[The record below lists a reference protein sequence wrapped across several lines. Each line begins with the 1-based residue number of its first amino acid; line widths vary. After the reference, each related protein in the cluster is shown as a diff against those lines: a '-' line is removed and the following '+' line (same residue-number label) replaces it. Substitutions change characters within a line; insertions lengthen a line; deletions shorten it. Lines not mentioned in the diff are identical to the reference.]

1 MPEQRNHDE
10 RDDATE
16 LDLDIRLAEVWQ
28 LAFGV
33 EDTDVDD
40 KWDLEMIGIHL
51 RAAYMQ
57 SYFDAS
63 TEAPKGQLLRPGY
76 RATETRSD
84 GREANLT
91 AYWRCET
98 QTE

>member
-1 MPEQRNHDE
+1 MSEQRNHDE

-40 KWDLEMIGIHL
+40 RWDLEMVGIHL
-51 RAAYMQ
+51 RAAYMRG
-57 SYFDAS
+57 YFDAT
-63 TEAPKGQLLRPGY
+63 TEAPKGQLFRDHGY
-76 RATETRSD
+76 RVPKRQKKRA
-84 GREANLT
+84 A
-91 AYWRCET
+91 
-98 QTE
+98 